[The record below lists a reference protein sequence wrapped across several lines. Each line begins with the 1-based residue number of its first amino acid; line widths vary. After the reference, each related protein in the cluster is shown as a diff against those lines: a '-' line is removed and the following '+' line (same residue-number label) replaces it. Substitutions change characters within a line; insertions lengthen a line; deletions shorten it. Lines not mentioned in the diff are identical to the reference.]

1 MGFLSGLW
9 EGISF
14 LASQMNFEKLLG
26 EDRCPSGCIKQLSD
40 LPLRLWVAHFH
51 HLQLLLQNRANATA
65 MVIHAGTLA
74 LVFADILVLS
84 NLQHVRILLKYR
96 YAIIFCMCRLEHN
109 YKISSTTD
117 RFHLQLSAGK
127 LQEIMLEMFNAQCTL
142 SKVMKLTSHALNHVC
157 FDFCATWLRLLNKWL
172 QQNICLWKKR
182 WSLKGNVP
190 VKIPKK
196 TRDIWESTV
205 DNTDE
210 YKRQNTDRYCPWKHQ
225 ELLSQS
231 GEYLCFYLRDW
242 MLLSVLLD

>member
-14 LASQMNFEKLLG
+14 LVSRMNFEKLLG
-26 EDRCPSGCIKQLSD
+26 EDRGPSGCIKQLSD
-40 LPLRLWVAHFH
+40 LPLRLWVVHFH

-84 NLQHVRILLKYR
+84 NLQHVRIFLKYR
-96 YAIIFCMCRLEHN
+96 YAIIFCMCRFEHN

-117 RFHLQLSAGK
+117 RFHLQLSPGK
-127 LQEIMLEMFNAQCTL
+127 LREIMLEMFSAQCTL
-142 SKVMKLTSHALNHVC
+142 SKVMKLTRHALNHVC
-157 FDFCATWLRLLNKWL
+157 FDFCVTWLRLLNKWL

-196 TRDIWESTV
+196 LEIFEKVQLIILININVKILTDIVHESIKNFCRSLVNISVFTWEIGC
-205 DNTDE
+205 
-210 YKRQNTDRYCPWKHQ
+210 YC
-225 ELLSQS
+225 
-231 GEYLCFYLRDW
+231 LCC
-242 MLLSVLLD
+242 